1 MEKTSAHFLIAAIN
15 LMEQKLSSYC
25 PLSLMDIITWWTILS
40 TLYGLSTRLCCLL
53 HTTLHS
59 LSTTTTKPN
68 SAIGTLNNANN
79 ATVTPSKPNC
89 DKLLRGEVE
98 VVMGR
103 LGIMYDPN
111 GDEVGEGLGKDEIEG
126 LLEEEGM
133 GLEEVREAFGV
144 FDENC
149 DGFIDANELEKV
161 VCALGFKEVSQDKCQ
176 RMIATFDENGDGKI
190 DLGEFVKLLE
200 NSSLLGN

>member
-1 MEKTSAHFLIAAIN
+1 
-15 LMEQKLSSYC
+15 
-25 PLSLMDIITWWTILS
+25 MDIITWWTILS

-53 HTTLHS
+53 HNTLHS
-59 LSTTTTKPN
+59 LSTTTNKPN
-68 SAIGTLNNANN
+68 SAIGTPNNTNNAI
-79 ATVTPSKPNC
+79 VTPSKPNS

-111 GDEVGEGLGKDEIEG
+111 GDEVGEVLGKDEIEG

-133 GLEEVREAFGV
+133 GLEEVSEAFGV

-200 NSSLLGN
+200 NSSC

>member
-1 MEKTSAHFLIAAIN
+1 
-15 LMEQKLSSYC
+15 
-25 PLSLMDIITWWTILS
+25 MDVITWWTIIRWII
-40 TLYGLSTRLCCLL
+40 TLYDLFTSLSFLL
-53 HTTLHS
+53 HITLHS
-59 LSTTTTKPN
+59 FSTNTNKNKTN
-68 SAIGTLNNANN
+68 SAIGTPNNPNI
-79 ATVTPSKPNC
+79 ATATPSKPNS

-111 GDEVGEGLGKDEIEG
+111 GDEIGEGLGKDEIEG

-133 GLEEVREAFGV
+133 GLEEVREAFGL

-149 DGFIDANELEKV
+149 DGFIDAKELEKV
-161 VCALGFKEVSQDKCQ
+161 VCALGFNEVSQDKCQ

-200 NSSLLGN
+200 NSSSW